1 MQERANIFHKLIL
14 RLLSLAPGV
23 YNLVLVIDDGGVRWS
38 VQRVGKLE
46 G

>member
-1 MQERANIFHKLIL
+1 MNGRANIFHKLLL

-23 YNLVLVIDDGGVRWS
+23 YNLVLVIDDGGVKWS
-38 VQRVGKLE
+38 VQEVGRLE

>member
-1 MQERANIFHKLIL
+1 MQERASIFHKLIL

-38 VQRVGKLE
+38 VQQVGKLE

>member
-1 MQERANIFHKLIL
+1 MGERANLFHKLIL

-23 YNLVLVIDDGGVRWS
+23 YNLVLVIDESGVKWS
-38 VQRVGKLE
+38 VQPVGKLE

>member
-1 MQERANIFHKLIL
+1 MQERVNIFHKLIL

-23 YNLVLVIDDGGVRWS
+23 YNLVLVIDESGVKWS
-38 VQRVGKLE
+38 VQPVGKLE